1 MDFYLGLLQII
12 GVHTLLGLSA
22 YVVLLTGQV
31 SLAQAGFMAIG
42 AYVAA
47 MLTVLAEWA
56 LVPALLAGGSV
67 AAGVACLVGFP
78 ALRVRGLILVV
89 ATLAFGEAVRLFFFN
104 FDYQIATG
112 DVKVGPLGG
121 EGFRQIRY
129 FPENGWTTFQV
140 MVFIWLVVGTVI
152 AALWWMD
159 RSRAGAVLRA
169 VGEDEVAAQSCGI
182 NLTAVKVLAMTAG
195 GFIAGLAGGIYAHY
209 TTHIEQGNFNI
220 MVATFAIAY
229 PILGGLSNAFGTVA
243 AVVFIQGFLVEGL
256 RFLGD
261 WRNLLFGALIVLAMN
276 LRPGGLLDA
285 RTTAALRR
293 GLALA
298 RDPAAWRHLMEQL
311 ASGAAF
317 SGVHAAVRRRIES
330 WRSSLGA

>member
-1 MDFYLGLLQII
+1 MDFYLGLFQIM

-47 MLTVLAEWA
+47 MLTVLSGWPLIA
-56 LVPALLAGGSV
+56 ALLAGALV
-67 AAGVACLVGFP
+67 AGFMACLVGFP
-78 ALRVRGLILVV
+78 ALRVHGLMLVV
-89 ATLAFGEAVRLFFFN
+89 ATLAFTEIVRLFFFN
-104 FDYQIATG
+104 FDYQISRG
-112 DVKVGPLGG
+112 SIRVGPLGG

-129 FPENGWTTFQV
+129 FPENGWTTMHV
-140 MVFIWLVVGTVI
+140 AIFIWSVVALVM

-169 VGEDEVAAQSCGI
+169 VGEDEIAAQSCGI
-182 NLTAVKVLAMTAG
+182 NLTAVKVSAMTAG
-195 GFIAGLAGGIYAHY
+195 GAIAGLAGGIYAHY
-209 TTHIEQGNFNI
+209 TTHIEQSNFTI

-229 PILGGLSNAFGTVA
+229 PILGGLSSIFGTVA

-261 WRNLLFGALIVLAMN
+261 WRNLLFGALIVLVMN
-276 LRPGGLLDA
+276 IRPSGLLDA
-285 RTTAALRR
+285 RTMATLRR
-293 GLALA
+293 LFG
-298 RDPAAWRHLMEQL
+298 
-311 ASGAAF
+311 
-317 SGVHAAVRRRIES
+317 RRE
-330 WRSSLGA
+330 G